1 MNGLDE
7 EPGSSCD
14 SGNASCSRMSNGHND
29 CSNQLSNGT
38 SNASSSSTAYG
49 GARPKTR
56 EFEENI
62 PNGVLHQSPQTRTQ
76 NDSKVKK
83 VQNEASTSGSF
94 GISNNLSNDT
104 IKVIRQI
111 RDIECQAG
119 PSQPYVE
126 KSCDNGENDVSRLA
140 AVCAASSRRAMAERA
155 RKAEPHSAKRL
166 QSPVD
171 SDNSSDTG
179 NDDGLSGD
187 ECCIYTYKGDQNA
200 DISNGLLGLSLPQVN
215 EHPPAHPVDNGNRN
229 GGSSP
234 EMDFLEMDFDPDPLG
249 EQDSIEEDHVQVN
262 LLIRP
267 EVASPSQSVEEAS
280 NELSAPASS
289 LDNASTSGGEDE
301 EDDIE
306 DEDEEDEDE
315 EGAVAMMESS
325 DSSNEEMPD
334 AEPEP
339 FLGIN
344 VGALTSTSTSADGM
358 KNLFLPKV
366 PSLVSKEIL
375 RGQHIAGSQLCPVDI
390 DDSHKR
396 SFVSAIKSWHTNN
409 EPVIDKQ
416 KFNLYSALY
425 HSIMANNLILDEEE
439 LGGASGSQGQGRED
453 NNVEGAVGTSSEG
466 CPRKRL
472 HQQSGNELP
481 ELEKTMI
488 WTEREA
494 CHKQVSQIAVS
505 ACGAAAVSNVL
516 SALNIPF
523 TLERVHDGVATR
535 LRAEKACLPTYLFS
549 RSAAGV
555 AHNDLIRGLDLASDG
570 AIYSRFFHMYPERS
584 FSLSRWLAHWIKEGA
599 VPIATLNIQKSVLQG
614 ATIPDSW
621 HHQMVFGVS
630 HRGIYLT
637 NPLECVREEVL
648 HPQLCSPSEL
658 LVRRQDIV
666 SRWAPNT
673 DLCRLATSSDI
684 RWKQMNV
691 LGQVVNI
698 LREANARAPQYLF
711 RRNLTSHISIPAS
724 YCSGILLSV
733 PKDSRAAM
741 QLKSA
746 PELPMKVF

>member
-7 EPGSSCD
+7 GPNSSCD
-14 SGNASCSRMSNGHND
+14 SGNPSCSRMNNGHSD

-38 SNASSSSTAYG
+38 SNTASGSTSYG

-62 PNGVLHQSPQTRTQ
+62 PNGVQHQPSQTSTQ
-76 NDSKVKK
+76 NESRLKK
-83 VQNEASTSGSF
+83 VQNEVATSEPC
-94 GISNNLSNDT
+94 GIANNLSNDS
-104 IKVIRQI
+104 IKVIRQV
-111 RDIECQAG
+111 RDFECQAG
-119 PSQPYVE
+119 PSQPYYE
-126 KSCDNGENDVSRLA
+126 KSCDNGENDASRLA
-140 AVCAASSRRAMAERA
+140 AVCAASSLRAMAERA
-155 RKAEPHSAKRL
+155 RRAEPNGSRRL

-200 DISNGLLGLSLPQVN
+200 DLSNGLLGLSLPQVN
-215 EHPPAHPVDNGNRN
+215 EHAAPAHPVDNGHRN

-262 LLIRP
+262 LLVRP
-267 EVASPSQSVEEAS
+267 EIASPPSVEEAS
-280 NELSAPASS
+280 NEISAAASS
-289 LDNASTSGGEDE
+289 LDNASTSGEDE
-301 EDDIE
+301 EDE
-306 DEDEEDEDE
+306 EEDEEDEEDE

-325 DSSNEEMPD
+325 DSSNEEIPD

-339 FLGIN
+339 FLGVN
-344 VGALTSTSTSADGM
+344 VGASTSTSTSADGM
-358 KNLFLPKV
+358 KSLVLPKV

-396 SFVSAIKSWHTNN
+396 SFVSTIKSWHTNN
-409 EPVIDKQ
+409 EPVIDRQ

-439 LGGASGSQGQGRED
+439 LGGASGGQEQGHGKED
-453 NNVEGAVGTSSEG
+453 NNIEGAVGGTSESH
-466 CPRKRL
+466 RKRL
-472 HQQSGNELP
+472 HQQSGNEML

-549 RSAAGV
+549 RSAAGA

-570 AIYSRFFHMYPERS
+570 AVYSRFFHMYPERS

-621 HHQMVFGVS
+621 HHQMIFGVS

-637 NPLECVREEVL
+637 NPLECVSEDVL

-698 LREANARAPQYLF
+698 LREANARPPHYLF

-733 PKDSRAAM
+733 ARDSPAAM
-741 QLKSA
+741 QLKTA